1 MKKPTQCVLW
11 AKPELVRE
19 VRKDNFE
26 LIETYVDESHLERC
40 LLKCSECGQF
50 YFFEFYEEI
59 DWIDGNDPQYST
71 YIPVETNEEIETLKK
86 CSPLELL
93 QFFPRLQIDFPKE
106 AKEPKVW
113 WNGKQ

>member
-1 MKKPTQCVLW
+1 MTMKKPTQCVLW
-11 AKPELVRE
+11 IQPELG
-19 VRKDNFE
+19 
-26 LIETYVDESHLERC
+26 
-40 LLKCSECGQF
+40 GQL

-59 DWIDGNDPQYST
+59 DWEGGNDPQYTT

-86 CSPLELL
+86 SSPLELL

-113 WNGKQ
+113 WNGK